1 MVIIGS
7 LMQDGNRW
15 LRLFLHAVQL
25 KYALVYGNVR
35 DFVTSVTER
44 TGLPIL
50 VVDDDEPTL
59 NLLRAVLKRC
69 GYGTDVASN
78 GNEAIALL
86 RKNDYAAIVLD
97 MMMPHVGGPEVIA
110 FLSANASPIPVV
122 ICSAAGPSALA
133 GFDTTIVKA
142 VIRKPFDIDELTAAV
157 QGIKR

>member
-1 MVIIGS
+1 MS
-7 LMQDGNRW
+7 
-15 LRLFLHAVQL
+15 A
-25 KYALVYGNVR
+25 
-35 DFVTSVTER
+35 VTEDA
-44 TGLPIL
+44 LPVL

-69 GYGTDVASN
+69 GYGTHVASN
-78 GNEAIALL
+78 GSEAIALL

-97 MMMPHVGGPEVIA
+97 IMMPHVGGHEVIA

-122 ICSAAGPSALA
+122 ICSAAGPSALT

-157 QGIKR
+157 QEITR